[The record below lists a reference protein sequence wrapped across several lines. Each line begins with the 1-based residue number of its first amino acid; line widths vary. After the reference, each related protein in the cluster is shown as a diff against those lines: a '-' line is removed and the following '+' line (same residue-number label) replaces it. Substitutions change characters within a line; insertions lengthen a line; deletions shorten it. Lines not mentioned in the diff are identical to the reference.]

1 MCLAGQ
7 TSVGGACGARSGART
22 MACGA
27 EVEPPDEGRGP
38 AGETCRDEGTASR
51 DGGRKATGD
60 AAIGRA
66 AGAGGGRPSPQR
78 WMSVPQAAAAGSGMS
93 ILGVKASGVLHLWVT
108 SGRRPGRAPAIM
120 LHLWV
125 TSGGAG
131 DVGHVGSV
139 GNIVHVRAAAFLL
152 VEDAADL
159 VEAVRAFESMDLEEA
174 SEDRLVEEPLAA
186 GGANL
191 FGDEADGG
199 VVVDGLPGN
208 REVLCDLAGAVEF
221 ARDAQ
226 DGVALGGFLG
236 AADLPQVFGDGLLPE
251 E

>member
-1 MCLAGQ
+1 MRLAGQ
-7 TSVGGACGARSGART
+7 TSVGSACGARAGART
-22 MACGA
+22 MTRGA
-27 EVEPPDEGRGP
+27 EVESADEGRGP

-60 AAIGRA
+60 AAVCRA

-93 ILGVKASGVLHLWVT
+93 ILGVKASGVF
-108 SGRRPGRAPAIM
+108 
-120 LHLWV
+120 HLWV

-131 DVGHVGSV
+131 DVGRVGSV
-139 GNIVHVRAAAFLL
+139 GNIVRVRAAVLLL
-152 VEDAADL
+152 VEDAANL
-159 VEAVRAFESMDLEEA
+159 AEAVRAFESMDPEEA
-174 SEDRLVEEPLAA
+174 REDRLVEEPLAA
-186 GGANL
+186 GGASL

-208 REVLCDLAGAVEF
+208 GEVLGDLAGAVEF

-226 DGVALGGFLG
+226 DDVAFGGFQG
-236 AADLPQVFGDGLLPE
+236 AADVPQVFGDGLLA
-251 E
+251 